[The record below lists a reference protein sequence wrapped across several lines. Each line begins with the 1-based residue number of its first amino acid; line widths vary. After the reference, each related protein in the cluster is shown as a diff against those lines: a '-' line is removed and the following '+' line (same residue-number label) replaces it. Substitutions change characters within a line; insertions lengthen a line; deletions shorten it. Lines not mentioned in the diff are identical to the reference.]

1 MSRLE
6 HVVRVGAAIKK
17 AAPTSTPAGLY
28 PREELPD
35 DVISTILKQVVEGTP
50 VEELC
55 STVRERCLLLYGSGN
70 CPADE
75 TFWSSVCQRMGL
87 TPQAGFA
94 PLGTWQGTFH
104 AFCTQLGN
112 LYEKTFHDAIR
123 LCMQGHADLVPYE
136 DRLWF
141 LYDGGRIPDR
151 PEVRAQ
157 EVRARQARWR
167 QVAPLPIQ
175 LLEHHGVLEQYPE
188 GLNDALRNNQQN
200 IIDLL
205 LAGRPSRGLQAMV
218 QGIDEGERVGW
229 EVVTQL
235 LRAGVNP
242 NSRVTT
248 NQTLLQFAVTR
259 RNPTSLFVVQ
269 QLLLFGADKNVK
281 NDAGKTPV
289 EVVTS
294 NLFRQI
300 RQRQEYFLR
309 GNVTLQNDTTLSAL
323 MRAWRALDRRASHD
337 FERATTQ
344 EQVAVALRAAE

>member
-28 PREELPD
+28 PRENVPD
-35 DVISTILKQVVEGTP
+35 DVISTILEQVVEGTP

-55 STVRERCLLLYGSGN
+55 STVRARCLLLYGSGN
-70 CPADE
+70 CPANE
-75 TFWSSVCQRMGL
+75 TVWSSVCQRMGL
-87 TPQAGFA
+87 TPQAGFG

-112 LYEKTFHDAIR
+112 LNVMFHEAIR
-123 LCMQGHADLVPYE
+123 LCMRGHADLVPYE
-136 DRLWF
+136 DRLRF
-141 LYDGGRIPDR
+141 LYDGGRIPDN

-167 QVAPLPIQ
+167 QVAPLPMQ

-188 GLNDALRNNQQN
+188 GLKEALGSLTS
-200 IIDLL
+200 IAPFLG
-205 LAGRPSRGLQAMV
+205 GRPSRGLQAMIW
-218 QGIDEGERVGW
+218 GIDWGERFGW

-248 NQTLLQFAVTR
+248 NQTLLQYAVTR
-259 RNPTSLFVVQ
+259 RNPSSLFVVE
-269 QLLLFGADKNVK
+269 QLLRFGADKNVK
-281 NDAGKTPV
+281 NDAGQTPV

-309 GNVTLQNDTTLSAL
+309 GNVTLQNDNTLFAL
-323 MRAWRALDRRASHD
+323 MHAWRAFDWWASHD
-337 FERATTQ
+337 FETATAQ
-344 EQVAVALRAAE
+344 EQVNIAMLSQ

>member
-28 PREELPD
+28 PRENVPD
-35 DVISTILKQVVEGTP
+35 DVISTILEQVVEGTP

-55 STVRERCLLLYGSGN
+55 STVRARCLLLYGSGN
-70 CPADE
+70 CPPDE
-75 TFWSSVCQRMGL
+75 TVWSSVCQRMGL

-112 LYEKTFHDAIR
+112 LNVMFHEAIR

-141 LYDGGRIPDR
+141 LYDGGRIPDNPKVR
-151 PEVRAQ
+151 AREVR
-157 EVRARQARWR
+157 VRQARWR
-167 QVAPLPIQ
+167 QAAPLPIQ

-188 GLNDALRNNQQN
+188 GLNDALRNGQQN
-200 IIDLL
+200 SIDLL
-205 LAGRPSRGLQAMV
+205 LGGRPSRGLQAMIW
-218 QGIDEGERVGW
+218 GIDEGERVGW
-229 EVVTQL
+229 EVTALL

-248 NQTLLQFAVTR
+248 NQTLLQYAVTR
-259 RNPTSLFVVQ
+259 RNPSSLFVVE
-269 QLLLFGADKNVK
+269 QLLRFGADKNVK

-294 NLFRQI
+294 DLFRQI
-300 RQRQEYFLR
+300 RQREEFFLR
-309 GNVTLQNDTTLSAL
+309 GNVTLRNDYTLFAL
-323 MRAWRALDRRASHD
+323 MHAWRALDWWASHD
-337 FERATTQ
+337 FETSTTQ
-344 EQVAVALRAAE
+344 EQVNVAMLSQ